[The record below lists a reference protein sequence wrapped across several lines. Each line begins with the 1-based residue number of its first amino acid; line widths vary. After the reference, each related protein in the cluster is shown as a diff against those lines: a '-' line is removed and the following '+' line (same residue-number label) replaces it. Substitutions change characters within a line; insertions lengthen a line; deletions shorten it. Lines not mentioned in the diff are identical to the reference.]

1 MLKPPDPTEEEK
13 KGEGGRKLAFTETVP
28 KTLTSL
34 SLPGAVCRGRAAPAA
49 TISSLVTGCAQPQQA
64 QGPPSPPSQ
73 HRFSRAST
81 FGAFP
86 QRPLL
91 APLAVTL
98 PWNYSPRSGRTCKMV
113 LKITYCEE
121 QVYAMKQ
128 PLQRNIRQ
136 IQASCAQILNLWR
149 KKMPLPPLWLFW
161 LKE

>member
-1 MLKPPDPTEEEK
+1 MV
-13 KGEGGRKLAFTETVP
+13 GGISIHRNCSQNVDFLESP
-28 KTLTSL
+28 WRCLQGQSL
-34 SLPGAVCRGRAAPAA
+34 SR
-49 TISSLVTGCAQPQQA
+49 ISSLVTGCAQPQQS

-81 FGAFP
+81 FGTFP

-91 APLAVTL
+91 SPPAVTL
-98 PWNYSPRSGRTCKMV
+98 PLNYSPHSGRTCKMV